1 MMNDNLQNQTINA
14 NHVAKEISHE
24 GAGTYVDVRTVVEFA
39 TNRPKGR
46 ALNIPIVFFHPT
58 TKERH
63 PSEAFELVAQH
74 ALKKDDNIIVGGDS
88 DDRGLEAATRLQA
101 AGFLNVQLLRKGID
115 EWKDANLPLTGDN
128 RPGVSYASLLTDARR
143 AKK

>member
-1 MMNDNLQNQTINA
+1 MDDNLKDKTIS
-14 NHVAKEISHE
+14 AKKVSEEISQE
-24 GAGTYVDVRTVVEFA
+24 GTSTYIDVRTVVEFA

-63 PSEAFELVAQH
+63 PSEAFELVAQF
-74 ALKKDDNIIVGGDS
+74 ALKKEDSIIVGADS
-88 DDRGLEAATRLQA
+88 DDRVLEAVARLRA
-101 AGFLNVQLLRKGID
+101 AGFLNVQLLRNGID
-115 EWKDANLPLTGDN
+115 EWKEANLPLTGDN

>member
-1 MMNDNLQNQTINA
+1 MNDNVKNQAINA
-14 NHVAKEISHE
+14 KQVSQEISQE
-24 GAGTYVDVRTVVEFA
+24 GTGTYVDVRTVVEFA

-74 ALKKDDNIIVGGDS
+74 ALKKDDNIIVGADS
-88 DDRGLEAATRLQA
+88 DDRGLEAVKRLQT

-128 RPGVSYASLLTDARR
+128 RPG
-143 AKK
+143 

>member
-1 MMNDNLQNQTINA
+1 MDDNLKDKTIS
-14 NHVAKEISHE
+14 AKKVSEEISQE
-24 GAGTYVDVRTVVEFA
+24 GTSIYIDVRTVVEFA

-63 PSEAFELVAQH
+63 PSEAFELVAQF
-74 ALKKDDNIIVGGDS
+74 ALKKEDSIIVGADS
-88 DDRGLEAATRLQA
+88 DDRVLEAVARLRA
-101 AGFLNVQLLRKGID
+101 AGFLNVQLLRNGID
-115 EWKDANLPLTGDN
+115 EWKEANLPLTGDN

>member
-1 MMNDNLQNQTINA
+1 MNDNVKNQAINA
-14 NHVAKEISHE
+14 KQVSQEISQE
-24 GAGTYVDVRTVVEFA
+24 GTGTYVDVRTVVEFA

-74 ALKKDDNIIVGGDS
+74 ALKKDDNIIVGADS
-88 DDRGLEAATRLQA
+88 DDRGLEAVKRLQT